1 MDSSSII
8 HMINHI
14 INQNIYIYIHTH
26 IYMYTS
32 ISIYLSIY
40 ISISIYIDN
49 HPYCNFLGLELPS
62 PASLHAWRFFSSSA
76 DRSNFAFSSCERS
89 RKSNKPGNRWGIE
102 RENTHRKMV
111 DLTNN
116 NEILMGSKADL

>member
-14 INQNIYIYIHTH
+14 INHIINHNI
-26 IYMYTS
+26 YTS
-32 ISIYLSIY
+32 IPIYLSLYIYLYIY
-40 ISISIYIDN
+40 ISIYIYIDN